1 MSPVTT
7 IITTITVS
15 TRRVLARRP
24 WIQWVLIIVV
34 ATAVAAS
41 VNGRLSQVDA
51 ERDLWGA
58 TRSVLVATAP
68 IEVGNT
74 LQIERR
80 DMPIAVVPEG
90 AIDQADGVV
99 ARQRIGVGEIVT
111 EVDVA
116 ADGGPQAMTPDGWL
130 AVPVIES
137 PRSGAVVGDRVQVAS
152 DGFVVSADA
161 IVVGGFDNV
170 TVLAVPAN
178 EAPLLPAAADAGALT
193 LLLKP

>member
-7 IITTITVS
+7 IIVS

-24 WIQWVLIIVV
+24 WIQWVLIVAI

-41 VNGRLSQVDA
+41 ANGRLQQVDA
-51 ERDLWGA
+51 ERDSWGA
-58 TRSVLVATAP
+58 MRSVLVATAP
-68 IEVGNT
+68 IEVGDT
-74 LQIERR
+74 LRIERR
-80 DMPIAVVPEG
+80 DMPVAVIPEG

-116 ADGGPQAMTPDGWL
+116 ANGGPQAMTPDGWL
-130 AVPVIES
+130 AVAVIES

-161 IVVGGFDNV
+161 IVVGGFDEV
-170 TVLAVPAN
+170 TVLAVPAD
-178 EAPLLPAAADAGALT
+178 EAPLLPAAAHAGSLT

>member
-1 MSPVTT
+1 MSARILV
-7 IITTITVS
+7 VDDES
-15 TRRVLARRP
+15 YVRDLLRRVLARR
-24 WIQWVLIIVV
+24 
-34 ATAVAAS
+34 
-41 VNGRLSQVDA
+41 GH
-51 ERDLWGA
+51 
-58 TRSVLVATAP
+58 
-68 IEVGNT
+68 
-74 LQIERR
+74 
-80 DMPIAVVPEG
+80 
-90 AIDQADGVV
+90 
-99 ARQRIGVGEIVT
+99 